1 MDVNHFRYPQTL
13 FPSAKHT
20 NLKEL
25 CIGYV
30 KSFLESFSLFMK
42 EEIGLMNTKVLLG
55 PLSKKCGV
63 VIHY

>member
-1 MDVNHFRYPQTL
+1 MDANRFRYPRTL

-30 KSFLESFSLFMK
+30 ESFLESFSLFMK
-42 EEIGLMNTKVLLG
+42 EEISLLNTEILLA

-63 VIHY
+63 V